1 MGTNYYLTPKGFDK
15 IDEINKIT
23 LKTLNEIRDNY
34 CKSIEELIEKTCKN
48 HKIYKEVLELPD
60 LDNIKCILQWDIE
73 IPEIHICKISAGW
86 CPAFETTEYYNT
98 FKGFKNFYDKYKD
111 DFYITDEYNRQVTI
125 DELEQI
131 VTNAKRNAKEFHTK
145 YNSQYS
151 SYVNYIT
158 DEDGFEWTSTH
169 FS

>member
-48 HKIYKEVLELPD
+48 HKIYKEILELPD

-86 CPAFETTEYYNT
+86 CPLLESTALYDNFDD
-98 FKGFKNFYDKYKD
+98 FKKFYEKYKD
-111 DFYITDEYNRQVTI
+111 DFDITDEYNRHYTI
-125 DELEQI
+125 NELENRLVKAQQKAI
-131 VTNAKRNAKEFHTK
+131 EFHEK
-145 YNSQYS
+145 YS
-151 SYVNYIT
+151 SDFCNSPNYIS
-158 DEDGFEWTSTH
+158 DDYGFEWTSNH
-169 FS
+169 FC